1 MNTKERATN
10 REMTALV
17 RNAAECLI
25 KISPEILNISFTMAK
40 IRERPVL
47 LLAQSR
53 EEFAIT
59 NLESLKTTICEI
71 ENGEYDE
78 TLRKYIVQPRLNH
91 KRAPHIS
98 LEAATK
104 SLLSEGSSILENYSE
119 QIYFVDVWGK
129 VSNNDL
135 LT

>member
-25 KISPEILNISFTMAK
+25 KILPEILNISFTMAK

-53 EEFAIT
+53 EEFAMT

-78 TLRKYIVQPRLNH
+78 THQRYFVQPRLNH

-98 LEAATK
+98 LEAATN
-104 SLLSEGSSILENYSE
+104 SILSKGSSILENYSE
-119 QIYFVDVWGK
+119 QIYFIAVWEK
-129 VSNNDL
+129 CLKNDL
-135 LT
+135 LM